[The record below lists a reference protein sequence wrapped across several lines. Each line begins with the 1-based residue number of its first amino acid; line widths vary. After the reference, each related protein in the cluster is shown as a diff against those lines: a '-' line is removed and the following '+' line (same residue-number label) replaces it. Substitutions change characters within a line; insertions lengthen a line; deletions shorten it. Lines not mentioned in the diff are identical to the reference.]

1 MGLELEM
8 TEAEIAH
15 FHTLID
21 NLIEQ
26 AKLDKE
32 QATVQSFVE
41 EILARL
47 LDLMGQRWDDFP
59 SEGQIAPT

>member
-8 TEAEIAH
+8 TEAEIAR
-15 FHTLID
+15 FHALID

-32 QATVQSFVE
+32 
-41 EILARL
+41 
-47 LDLMGQRWDDFP
+47 
-59 SEGQIAPT
+59 

>member
-21 NLIEQ
+21 NLIKQ

-32 QATVQSFVE
+32 
-41 EILARL
+41 
-47 LDLMGQRWDDFP
+47 
-59 SEGQIAPT
+59 

>member
-32 QATVQSFVE
+32 
-41 EILARL
+41 
-47 LDLMGQRWDDFP
+47 
-59 SEGQIAPT
+59 